1 MKITRLDENNALL
14 LLLRWSLL
22 QSWEPMSRSL
32 GEETY
37 VIIVCVHLLS
47 DLPNCRFL
55 SILIAVYFLGD
66 IPKAGLVGP
75 QQY

>member
-1 MKITRLDENNALL
+1 MDDNNALL
-14 LLLRWSLL
+14 LLLLLLRWALL

-37 VIIVCVHLLS
+37 VINVCVHLLS

-55 SILIAVYFLGD
+55 SIQHLD
-66 IPKAGLVGP
+66 
-75 QQY
+75 